1 MCGRYSFY
9 PPKNFAPRFSLELS
23 SKDLAK
29 LTPNGNVT
37 PGQVMP
43 IITKTKNSN
52 QLDFMKWGLIPAWA
66 KNYKIDHGMINAR
79 SESLVIKPSFKDSF
93 KNSRC
98 LIPATGFYEWQKTG
112 KTSTPYLF
120 QLKDQSLFS
129 FAGLYDNSTYTII
142 TTSPNSLIKPIHH
155 RMPVILSQ
163 EDESTWLDSNTN
175 PNQLISLL
183 SPFDSDQM
191 SSIQKSPS

>member
-9 PPKNFAPRFSLELS
+9 PPKNSAPRFSLDLS
-23 SKDLAK
+23 SKDLDK

-43 IITKTKNSN
+43 IIIKNKSSN
-52 QLDFMKWGLIPAWA
+52 QLDFMKWGLVPSWA
-66 KNYKIDHGMINAR
+66 KNYQIDHGMINAR
-79 SESLVIKPSFKDSF
+79 SESLASKPSFKDSF
-93 KNSRC
+93 RNSRC

-112 KTSTPYLF
+112 KTCTLYLF
-120 QLKDQSLFS
+120 QLKDQLLFS

-142 TTSPNSLIKPIHH
+142 TTSPNSLVQPIHH
-155 RMPVILSQ
+155 RMPVILNPK
-163 EDESTWLDSNTN
+163 DESIWLDSSTD
-175 PNQLISLL
+175 PQKLISLL

-191 SSIQKSPS
+191 SSIEKIPS